1 MTESHKNYPQCKI
14 VPIRMLSPETAE
26 KFLNLIVRV
35 KGIRRFVIN
44 GPSLPKTVP
53 YGPARG
59 KPNANSNRRVIQIG
73 DTETE
78 LRVQVGVIILEV
90 EERSVIDEIRK
101 VTSEFFEG
109 KFSCQVLEGKF
120 MKTEP
125 TTSDYA
131 KYGPNADEMILGLV
145 DPRKKEGPVIIQ
157 GLK

>member
-1 MTESHKNYPQCKI
+1 MTESQIKYPQCKI

-26 KFLNLIVRV
+26 KFLNLIVRI

-59 KPNANSNRRVIQIG
+59 KPNPNSNRRVIRLG
-73 DTETE
+73 DTEME
-78 LRVQVGVIILEV
+78 LRVQVGTITLEV
-90 EERSVIDEIRK
+90 EDSSVIDEIRK

-109 KFSCQVLEGKF
+109 KFACQIMEGKF

-131 KYGPNADEMILGLV
+131 KYGPNADELILGLV
-145 DPRKKEGPVIIQ
+145 DPRKKDGPVIIQ

>member
-1 MTESHKNYPQCKI
+1 MTENQKKYPQCKI

-26 KFLNLIVRV
+26 KFLNLIVSV
-35 KGIRRFVIN
+35 KGIRRMVIN

-59 KPNANSNRRVIQIG
+59 KPNPNTNRSIIRVG
-73 DTETE
+73 DTEVE
-78 LRVQVGVIILEV
+78 LRVQVGTIVLEL
-90 EERSVIDEIRK
+90 EDKSVIDKIRK
-101 VTSEFFEG
+101 VSSEFFEG
-109 KFSCQVLEGKF
+109 KFACQIMEGKF

-125 TTSDYA
+125 TLSDYA
-131 KYGPNADEMILGLV
+131 KYGPNADEMIIGLA

>member
-1 MTESHKNYPQCKI
+1 MTESQNSYPQCKI

-26 KFLNLIVRV
+26 KFLNLVVRV
-35 KGIRRFVIN
+35 KGIRRLVIN

-59 KPNANSNRRVIQIG
+59 KPNPNTNRRIIQVG
-73 DTETE
+73 DTEME
-78 LRVQVGVIILEV
+78 LRVQVGTIVLEL
-90 EERSVIDEIRK
+90 EDSSVIDDIRK

-109 KFSCQVLEGKF
+109 KFACQIMEGKF

-125 TTSDYA
+125 SLSDYA
-131 KYGPNADEMILGLV
+131 KYGPDADEMIIGLA

>member
-1 MTESHKNYPQCKI
+1 
-14 VPIRMLSPETAE
+14 MLSPETAE
-26 KFLNLIVRV
+26 KFLNLIVGI
-35 KGIRRFVIN
+35 KGIRRMVIN

-59 KPNANSNRRVIQIG
+59 KPNPNSNRRIIRVG
-73 DTETE
+73 NAEME
-78 LRVQVGVIILEV
+78 LIVQVGTIVLEL
-90 EERSVIDEIRK
+90 EESSVIDEIRK

-109 KFSCQVLEGKF
+109 RFACQIMEGKF

-145 DPRKKEGPVIIQ
+145 DPRKKDGPVIIQ

>member
-1 MTESHKNYPQCKI
+1 MTESQMNYPQCKI
-14 VPIRMLSPETAE
+14 VPIRMLSPDTAE
-26 KFLNLIVRV
+26 KFLNLIVRI
-35 KGIRRFVIN
+35 KGIRRLVVN

-59 KPNANSNRRVIQIG
+59 KPNPNTNRRVIRVG
-73 DTETE
+73 DTEIE
-78 LRVQVGVIILEV
+78 LRVQVGTIVLEL
-90 EERSVIDEIRK
+90 EDSSVIDEIRR

-109 KFSCQVLEGKF
+109 KFTCQIMEGKF

-125 TTSDYA
+125 TLSDYA
-131 KYGPNADEMILGLV
+131 KYGPDADEMIIGLV